1 MGDKH
6 GDGGDGGDDEEQLQ
20 ALADAVDEACRPA
33 ARRPRPLS
41 ALRGALDGTGS
52 RPTAAEIIA
61 RVRARQASGHHPD
74 APGAAET

>member
-1 MGDKH
+1 MGDKQ
-6 GDGGDGGDDEEQLQ
+6 GDGGDDEGQLR

-41 ALRGALDGTGS
+41 ALRDTLDATDT

-61 RVRARQASGHHPD
+61 RVRARRAPGHHPE
-74 APGAAET
+74 APSAET